1 MHTHSPKAGQGM
13 NVSMQDTYNLGW
25 KLALV
30 IKGIAQPSILS
41 TYEDERRRVAQ
52 ELIAIDHR
60 LSRQFSGKQVGDLE
74 VLKRLCFS
82 HQRKGKLTDLRDPL
96 VPMRMI
102 SSDP

>member
-1 MHTHSPKAGQGM
+1 M

-74 VLKRLCFS
+74 VLKRHS
-82 HQRKGKLTDLRDPL
+82 VSNTREKEKLLTSR
-96 VPMRMI
+96 
-102 SSDP
+102 S